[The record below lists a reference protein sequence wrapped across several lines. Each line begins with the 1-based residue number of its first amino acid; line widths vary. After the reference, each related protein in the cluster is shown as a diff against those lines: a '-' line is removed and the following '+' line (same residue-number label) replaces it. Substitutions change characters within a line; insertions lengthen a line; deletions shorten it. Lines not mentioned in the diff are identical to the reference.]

1 MIKNSTVQ
9 LTVKVDADTA
19 ERIRK
24 LASQNHATP
33 AEQIRRFIAKVYLLK
48 IWL

>member
-1 MIKNSTVQ
+1 LIKNSTVQ

-24 LASQNHATP
+24 LAGQNHATP